1 MRIFRIKARTK
12 NNQVVNQR
20 EYVGLDKLRMYGIDV
35 WRRYNRYATAE
46 LYEINADGKWIQ
58 IADQEEARKLLNPY
72 ARDRE
77 NHLIAP

>member
-46 LYEINADGKWIQ
+46 VYENIEGKWIR
-58 IADQEEARKLLNPY
+58 IPDVEDSIRKLLNPY
-72 ARDRE
+72 ASDKTQK
-77 NHLIAP
+77 I

>member
-35 WRRYNRYATAE
+35 WRRYNRYSTAE
-46 LYEINADGKWIQ
+46 LYEINSDGKWIQ
-58 IADQEEARKLLNPY
+58 IPDQEEVRKLLNPY
-72 ARDRE
+72 ARDKE
-77 NHLIAP
+77 